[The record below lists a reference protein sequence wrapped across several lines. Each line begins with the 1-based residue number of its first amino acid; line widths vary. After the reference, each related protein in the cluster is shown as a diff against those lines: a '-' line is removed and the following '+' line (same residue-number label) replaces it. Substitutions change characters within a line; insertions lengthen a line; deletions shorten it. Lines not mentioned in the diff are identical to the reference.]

1 MIPILKNS
9 NEETIAFLVDALSCT
24 VTEERN
30 GTYELELTYPIT
42 GVNAYDITVDCIIL
56 AKPNETSNEQLFR
69 VYEVSKPISG
79 IITIMAE
86 HISYCLAH
94 YPVAKIDLASTT
106 AQGAI
111 QSLISN
117 TTLSSRFSCN
127 SDITYTGNFSVE
139 ACTVRSGLG
148 GIEGSVLDV
157 FGGEYEFDNYTI
169 YLHKSRGA
177 DNGVTIAYGKNL
189 TDCTM
194 VTNIESTYTHFF
206 PYAYSKDSDGNK
218 ILITLS
224 EKVLELGEGF
234 STKVLMKDFTE
245 RFGENE
251 EINEDNLRS
260 YAYGYFIESE
270 EVQPSIN
277 LTISFEHLWQ
287 SPEYSHLTAL
297 EKVSLCDTVHVYHE
311 QLGVDVKA
319 KVIKTVYDVLGEK
332 YEKIEIG
339 NTKSNFADTIKQT
352 EKEIETIKKDN
363 PSYSQITKEYLDA
376 IDDATKKITGNK
388 GGYVVLTP
396 PSNPQELLI
405 MNMPDI
411 DLATKVWRFNLS
423 GLGYSSNGYTGR
435 YKTAITMDGK
445 INADF
450 ITTGTLTAN
459 IIRAGTLASTDYSSY
474 FNLENGYLSTS
485 QANITGGY
493 ISIGSGTY
501 RTVIADGALKQYL
514 QSYTNEIGGIV
525 PIGNGSSYNL
535 GIYCH
540 NQSLVKGVSIL
551 QRTASGTFE
560 SIVDFLKTSTQFYS
574 NIYTNRKAI
583 NLYAALTH
591 YRTTSFSG
599 NGDYTAQATFGCG
612 NPRSRPSA
620 AIECRNYG
628 SSDVLARLDVMQS
641 YGEAY
646 VILQGFSCGMTSKF
660 LELGSQ
666 LWWGGIMN
674 ATRYDISSTED
685 IKEDIKEQT
694 SVLNLFKT
702 SKIYNYKLIDDDAE
716 SSLQLKDSI
725 NDKIDK
731 DKLSNLK
738 EATQDVKD
746 KIKDALANSETFSK
760 LEKKTSVGFVI
771 GRETP
776 KEVISEDKKHIDLYS
791 MVSITWKAVQELL
804 SKIENIE
811 TQINELK
818 EDSNGTA
825 NQSET

>member
-1 MIPILKNS
+1 
-9 NEETIAFLVDALSCT
+9 
-24 VTEERN
+24 
-30 GTYELELTYPIT
+30 
-42 GVNAYDITVDCIIL
+42 
-56 AKPNETSNEQLFR
+56 
-69 VYEVSKPISG
+69 
-79 IITIMAE
+79 
-86 HISYCLAH
+86 
-94 YPVAKIDLASTT
+94 
-106 AQGAI
+106 
-111 QSLISN
+111 
-117 TTLSSRFSCN
+117 
-127 SDITYTGNFSVE
+127 
-139 ACTVRSGLG
+139 
-148 GIEGSVLDV
+148 
-157 FGGEYEFDNYTI
+157 
-169 YLHKSRGA
+169 
-177 DNGVTIAYGKNL
+177 
-189 TDCTM
+189 
-194 VTNIESTYTHFF
+194 
-206 PYAYSKDSDGNK
+206 
-218 ILITLS
+218 
-224 EKVLELGEGF
+224 
-234 STKVLMKDFTE
+234 
-245 RFGENE
+245 
-251 EINEDNLRS
+251 
-260 YAYGYFIESE
+260 
-270 EVQPSIN
+270 
-277 LTISFEHLWQ
+277 
-287 SPEYSHLTAL
+287 
-297 EKVSLCDTVHVYHE
+297 
-311 QLGVDVKA
+311 
-319 KVIKTVYDVLGEK
+319 
-332 YEKIEIG
+332 
-339 NTKSNFADTIKQT
+339 
-352 EKEIETIKKDN
+352 
-363 PSYSQITKEYLDA
+363 
-376 IDDATKKITGNK
+376 
-388 GGYVVLTP
+388 
-396 PSNPQELLI
+396 

-540 NQSLVKGVSIL
+540 NQSLVNGVSIL

-591 YRTTSFSG
+591 YRTTSFNG

>member
-9 NEETIAFLVDALSCT
+9 NEETIAFLVDALTCT

-30 GTYELELTYPIT
+30 GAYELELTYPIT
-42 GVNAYDITVDCIIL
+42 GMNAYDITVDCIIL

-69 VYEVSKPISG
+69 IYEVSKPISG
-79 IITIMAE
+79 IITVMAE

-94 YPVAKIDLASTT
+94 YPVTKIDLASTT

-117 TTLSSRFSCN
+117 TTLSNRFSCN
-127 SDITYTGNFSVE
+127 SDIAYTCKFSVE

-157 FGGEYEFDNYTI
+157 FRGEYEFDNYTI

-206 PYAYSKDSDGNK
+206 PYAYRKDSDGNK
-218 ILITLS
+218 ILVTLS
-224 EKVLELGEGF
+224 EKVLELGGGF
-234 STKVLMKDFTE
+234 STKVLMKDFSSS
-245 RFGENE
+245 FGEDE

-260 YAYGYFIESE
+260 YAYGYFFESE
-270 EVQPSIN
+270 EVKPSIN

-332 YEKIEIG
+332 YETIEIG

-352 EKEIETIKKDN
+352 EKEIETIKKDT

-405 MNMPDI
+405 MNMANV

-423 GLGYSSNGYTGR
+423 GLGYSSNGYNGR

-474 FNLENGYLSTS
+474 FNLDSGYLSTS

-501 RTVIADGALKQYL
+501 RTVIADGTLKQYL
-514 QSYTNEIGGIV
+514 QSYTNEIGGVV
-525 PIGNGSSYNL
+525 PIGDGSGYTL

-540 NQSLVKGVSIL
+540 NQSSVKGVSIS
-551 QRTASGTFE
+551 QRTASGTFD
-560 SIVDFLKTSTQFYS
+560 SIAEFLKTSIQFYS
-574 NIYTNRKAI
+574 NVYTNKDLI
-583 NLYAALTH
+583 NLYAGLTH
-591 YRTTSFSG
+591 YRTTNFSG
-599 NGDYTAQATFGCG
+599 SGDYTAQATFGCG
-612 NPRSRPSA
+612 NPKSRPSA

-628 SSDVLARLDVMQS
+628 SSDTLARLDVMQS

-646 VILQGFSCGMTSKF
+646 IILQGYSYGRTSKF

-666 LWWGGIMN
+666 LWWGGVMN

-694 SVLNLFKT
+694 SVLDLFKN
-702 SKIYNYKLIDDDAE
+702 SKIYNYKLIDDDTE
-716 SSLQLKDSI
+716 SSSQLKDTI
-725 NDKIDK
+725 ADKIDN
-731 DKLSNLK
+731 DKLNNIK
-738 EATQDVKD
+738 EASQDVKD
-746 KIKDALANSETFSK
+746 KIKDALANSEAFSK

-804 SKIENIE
+804 SKIDNLE

-825 NQSET
+825 NQSKT